1 MNPPWGARSTELD
14 DETGHNCKMPQDQYR
29 TFSWLVLGL
38 DDETWANHRTE
49 SALCNLILQDLDALL
64 YYFDTDWRVLDK
76 PMSLPR
82 EITDM
87 AIILAWITLLLI
99 GADTC
104 TPRIIKKIGAKT
116 KLPGLTSEGP
126 EVISHPSYGE
136 Y

>member
-1 MNPPWGARSTELD
+1 
-14 DETGHNCKMPQDQYR
+14 MPQDQYR

-49 SALCNLILQDLDALL
+49 SALCNLILQVLDALL

-87 AIILAWITLLLI
+87 AIILAWITLLLF

-104 TPRIIKKIGAKT
+104 TPRIINKVWGKDEAARLDLRGPRGDLSPI
-116 KLPGLTSEGP
+116 LRRILTHQKVATHQP
-126 EVISHPSYGE
+126 P
-136 Y
+136 